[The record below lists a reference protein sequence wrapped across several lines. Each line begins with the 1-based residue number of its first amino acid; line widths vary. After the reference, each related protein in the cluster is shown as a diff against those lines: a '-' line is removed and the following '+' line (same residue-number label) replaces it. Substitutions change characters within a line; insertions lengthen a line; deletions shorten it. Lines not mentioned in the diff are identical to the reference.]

1 MKRRMLVVAIVFV
14 TLGAPGLAG
23 TPSRAQETAGG
34 PRLISG
40 SYTTTNPIY
49 PLIGAETGVLL
60 YDLSGL
66 VQGNFDFQPPDE
78 TQTLGTLEGDIVSG
92 EYTIT
97 LPEAPTGQPL
107 DFDRDATTPPA
118 VRVFAAATF
127 IEFRGDE
134 RMNRGEMPLDL
145 SVRLDPLSFNI
156 IGGYVMV
163 WTPGE
168 GEQFPAGFG
177 ADGVAFSAD
186 DPLMTLPAGWSVV
199 SLEAEPFALLRE
211 SAVDVPIVES
221 LGGLNDYS
229 DMTYLAAWETLFR
242 RTVETY
248 PFSVEK
254 ALDWDAIYAEI
265 TPLVKRA
272 VTDLDFHLIMTRFG
286 NLIPDTHVGY
296 VSLPVMQGYLLG
308 GVGINR
314 LKVTDADEV
323 VVVEVG
329 QRSVASE
336 AGLRAGDELILV
348 DGTPALQALDETPL
362 LWNSASTPHNR
373 RYLQA
378 ATMFQGPVGSAVGL
392 TWRSPGGREHSA
404 SLTRSADVGAILAA
418 FGGAVFGDPIESY
431 VLPSG
436 LGYIR
441 VGSFSQEVSQV
452 GGRFAGAL
460 GDLMDAGV
468 PGIVLDL
475 RDNSGGLVQLA
486 MAIAGHFFDD
496 YERVSDLYYAD
507 GRGAFAYRGFIEV
520 LPGEPAYDGPLAVLV
535 NEMTGSAGDL
545 FVYALQHEGR
555 ALVVG
560 ETPSGGFVGEVSDGQ
575 YLLPGGLQMQVPT
588 GRVTDPLTGQA
599 LIEGTGVLPDVRVPR
614 TWKSI
619 VSPQDEVLQAAEAAL
634 LEAVMSFRPVSSPHP

>member
-1 MKRRMLVVAIVFV
+1 MKRTALVGMIVIV
-14 TLGAPGLAG
+14 VLGAPGPARA
-23 TPSRAQETAGG
+23 PSRAQETAAG

-49 PLIGAETGVLL
+49 PTIGAETGVLL
-60 YDLSGL
+60 YDLSAL
-66 VQGNFDFQPPDE
+66 VQGDFDFQPPDE
-78 TQTLGTLEGDIVSG
+78 TQVLGALDGDIVSG
-92 EYTIT
+92 EYTIV
-97 LPEAPTGQPL
+97 LPEVPVGRAL
-107 DFDRDATTPPA
+107 DFDRDVSTLPA
-118 VRVFAAATF
+118 VRIFATATF

-134 RMNRGEMPLDL
+134 RMNRGETPLDL
-145 SVRLDPLSFNI
+145 SVRLEPLSFNI
-156 IGGYVMV
+156 IGGHVMV
-163 WTPGE
+163 WTPDD

-177 ADGVAFSAD
+177 ADGVAFTAD

-199 SLEAEPFALLRE
+199 SLEAEPFTLLRE
-211 SAVDVPIVES
+211 ATVDIPIVES
-221 LGGLNDYS
+221 FGGLNDYS
-229 DMTYLAAWETLFR
+229 DMAYLGAWETLFR

-248 PFSVEK
+248 PFSAEK

-286 NLIPDTHVGY
+286 SLIPDTHVGY
-296 VSLPVMQGYLLG
+296 VSLPVMQSYLMG

-314 LKVTDADEV
+314 VAVTDSGEV

-329 QRSVASE
+329 RRSAASE
-336 AGLRAGDELILV
+336 AGLRAGDELVRV
-348 DGTPALQALDETPL
+348 DGTPALQVLDETPL
-362 LWNSASTPHNR
+362 MWNSASTPHSR

-378 ATMFQGPVGSAVGL
+378 ATMFQGPVGSSVGL
-392 TWRSPGGREHSA
+392 TWRSPGGRERSA
-404 SLTRSADVGAILAA
+404 TLTRSADISAILAA

-441 VGSFSQEVSQV
+441 LGSFSQDVSQI
-452 GGRFAGAL
+452 GARFAEAL
-460 GDLMDAGV
+460 RALIEADV

-486 MAIAGHFFDD
+486 MAMAGHFADD
-496 YERVSDLYYAD
+496 YERLSDLYYAD
-507 GRGAFAYRGFIEV
+507 GSGAFAYRGFIEV
-520 LPGEPAYDGPLAVLV
+520 LLSEPAYDGPLAVLV
-535 NEMTGSAGDL
+535 NEMTGSSGDL
-545 FVYALQHEGR
+545 FVYALQHNGR

-560 ETPSGGFVGEVSDGQ
+560 ETPTGGFTGEVGDGQ
-575 YLLPGGLQMQVPT
+575 YLLPGGLHMQIPT
-588 GRVTDPLTGQA
+588 GRVTDPLSGQV

-634 LEAVMSFRPVSSPHP
+634 LGEG